1 MPDLPGI
8 LTDYQVI
15 EMVTLFLAMLVPV
28 AVLRSSYHRGVPDA
42 VHGEAGANGIGA
54 AEQFKNQGRL
64 AGGSSSIHSRRR
76 LSHATPPC

>member
-15 EMVTLFLAMLVPV
+15 AMVTLFLAILVPV
-28 AVLRSSYHRGVPDA
+28 AVLRNSYHRGVPGA

-54 AEQFKNQGRL
+54 AEQFQNQGRL
-64 AGGSSSIHSRRR
+64 AGGSPAIHSRGR
-76 LSHATPPC
+76 LSQATPPC

>member
-1 MPDLPGI
+1 VPDLPGI

-28 AVLRSSYHRGVPDA
+28 AVLRSSYQRGVPDA

-64 AGGSSSIHSRRR
+64 AGGSPSIHSRRR